1 MSEEFM
7 DRMKREDN
15 MNSDFEFCNT
25 LVRDFVESMEKPNKP
40 CSKKLL
46 TGVDLGTAY
55 IVISVMDEEF
65 HPICGAYRYA
75 NVVKDGLVV
84 DYMGAV
90 KIVKEL
96 KKEVE
101 AKIGVELLYAAAAI
115 PPGTSVNDNGAVKHV
130 LESAGFEVT
139 GVLDEPT
146 AANSVLRIQNGAVVD
161 VGGGTTGISI
171 FENGQVVYTGDEA
184 TGGTHFSLV
193 LAGNYKISYD
203 EAESIKKDV
212 GRHKEIGPILRPVVQ
227 KVASIIERHIENYN
241 ISDIYLVGGT
251 CCLEGIEEIIE
262 SELSI
267 PTFKPTNPFFVT
279 PLGIAMNC
287 KAV

>member
-1 MSEEFM
+1 M
-7 DRMKREDN
+7 DSKKQQNRID
-15 MNSDFEFCNT
+15 SDFEFCNI
-25 LVRDFVESMEKPNKP
+25 LVREFEESIDKPQKP

-55 IVISVMDEEF
+55 IVISVLDEEF

-90 KIVKEL
+90 KIVREL
-96 KKEVE
+96 KKEIE
-101 AKIGVELLYAAAAI
+101 DKLGQELLYAAAAI
-115 PPGTSVNDNGAVKHV
+115 PPGTSLNDNGAVKHV

-139 GVLDEPT
+139 GILDEPT
-146 AANSVLRIQNGAVVD
+146 AANSVLKIQNGAVVD

-171 FENGQVVYTGDEA
+171 FENGKVIYTADEA

-193 LAGNYKISYD
+193 LAGNYRISYD
-203 EAESIKKDV
+203 EAELLKKDSK
-212 GRHKEIGPILRPVVQ
+212 RHKEIGPILRPVVQ
-227 KVASIIERHIENYN
+227 KVASIIREHIKDYK

-251 CCLEGIEEIIE
+251 CCLEGIESIIE

-267 PTFKPTNPFFVT
+267 PTFKPINPFFVT

>member
-1 MSEEFM
+1 MEKKMQE
-7 DRMKREDN
+7 
-15 MNSDFEFCNT
+15 NSVNSNFDFCNT
-25 LVRDFVESMEKPNKP
+25 LVREFEASMNKAKKP

-55 IVISVMDEEF
+55 IVISVLDEEF
-65 HPICGAYRYA
+65 NPVCGAYRYA

-96 KKEVE
+96 KKEIE
-101 AKIGVELLYAAAAI
+101 GKLGVELLYAAAAI

-139 GVLDEPT
+139 GILDEPT
-146 AANSVLRIQNGAVVD
+146 AANSVLKIQNGAVVD

-171 FENGQVVYTGDEA
+171 FENGQVVYTADEA

-203 EAESIKKDV
+203 EAELIKKDA
-212 GRHKEIGPILRPVVQ
+212 GRHEEIGPILRPVVQ
-227 KVASIIERHIENYN
+227 KVASIIESHIKDYR

-251 CCLEGIEEIIE
+251 CCLAGIESIIE

>member
-1 MSEEFM
+1 MSKIQEN
-7 DRMKREDN
+7 KKV
-15 MNSDFEFCNT
+15 DFEYCNT
-25 LVRDFVESMEKPNKP
+25 LVRQFEESMENPRKP
-40 CSKKLL
+40 CSNNLL

-55 IVISVMDEEF
+55 IVISVLDEEF
-65 HPICGAYRYA
+65 QPICGAYRYA

-96 KKEVE
+96 KVE
-101 AKIGVELLYAAAAI
+101 IEEKLGRQLLYAAAAI
-115 PPGTSVNDNGAVKHV
+115 PPGTSLNDNGAVRNV

-139 GVLDEPT
+139 GILDEST

-171 FENGQVVYTGDEA
+171 FKNGEVIYTADEA

-193 LAGNYKISYD
+193 LAGNYKIPYD
-203 EAESIKKDV
+203 EAELIKKDKSRQEEV
-212 GRHKEIGPILRPVVQ
+212 ASILRPVVQ
-227 KVASIIERHIENYN
+227 KVASIIQKHTKEYKVAK
-241 ISDIYLVGGT
+241 IYLVGGT
-251 CCLEGIEEIIE
+251 CCLSGMEEVIE

-267 PTFKPTNPFFVT
+267 PTFKPVNPFFVT

-287 KAV
+287 KVI